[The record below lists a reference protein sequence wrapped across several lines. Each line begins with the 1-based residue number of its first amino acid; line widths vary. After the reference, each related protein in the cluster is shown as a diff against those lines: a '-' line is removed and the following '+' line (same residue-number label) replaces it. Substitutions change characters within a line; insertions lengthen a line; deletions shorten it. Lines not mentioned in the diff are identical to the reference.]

1 MFWQWVQQYFLS
13 LNERKMLNETQ
24 IRAKYGAP
32 GDIKNLTSIALPY
45 RMRIAWDLKSTVKAI
60 QCHKLI
66 AEPLTAVFND
76 LLGHYGFGEIQSLG
90 IDLFG
95 GCYNFRK
102 MRGGNSWSRHSW
114 AIAIDLDPERNGLQT
129 PWLQSQFSKPE
140 YKEMMNIF
148 YQHGF
153 FNLGKE
159 RGNDAMHF
167 ERAS

>member
-1 MFWQWVQQYFLS
+1 
-13 LNERKMLNETQ
+13 MLTELQ

-32 GDIKNLTSIALPY
+32 GDIKNLTVLQLPY

-66 AEPLTAVFND
+66 AVNLTNVFTD
-76 LLGHYGFGEIQSLG
+76 LLGHYGYDEIKRLD

-95 GCYNFRK
+95 GCYNFRR

-114 AIAIDLDPERNGLQT
+114 AIAIDLSPEENSLNT
-129 PWLQSQFSKPE
+129 PWKKAQFSQPE
-140 YKEMMNIF
+140 YAFMIDTF
-148 YQHGF
+148 YTHGF

-159 RGNDAMHF
+159 KNYDAMHF
-167 ERAS
+167 EINS